1 LTSVNDNVFALRC
14 ITTDDDKDPCDDDD
28 DDGMASIRSV
38 SADKL
43 FFERQAR
50 KIFYIRGGQAPKWAW
65 SRRGCLQFE
74 LLCMPNG
81 CTDTDTLTH
90 TYRPTSS

>member
-1 LTSVNDNVFALRC
+1 MMMMMMMVWPALVV
-14 ITTDDDKDPCDDDD
+14 
-28 DDGMASIRSV
+28 RSV

-81 CTDTDTLTH
+81 YTDTDTFTH